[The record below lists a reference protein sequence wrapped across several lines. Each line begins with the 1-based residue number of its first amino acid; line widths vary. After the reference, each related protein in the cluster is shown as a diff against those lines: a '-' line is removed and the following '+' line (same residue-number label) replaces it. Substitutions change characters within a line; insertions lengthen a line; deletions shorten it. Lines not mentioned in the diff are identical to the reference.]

1 MSITKLA
8 DKINEAKAEGRLGLI
23 PFLPGGYPNRERFWK
38 EILELDENG
47 ADVIEIGMPFSDPVA
62 DGPVVEAASLKCLA
76 DGINLKWILEGL
88 AEHRAKID
96 AGVLL
101 MGYYNPVLQYGLEKF
116 AKDAQA
122 AGVNGLIIA
131 DLPFEEG
138 ADFRDLLAEYDIA
151 LIPLVGLNTEPER
164 MALYSKGGNGFCYYV
179 SVLGTTGG
187 TASLPVEV
195 KEGLAKAQEVFDIP
209 VALGFGLK
217 EPSQL
222 KELEGV
228 VDAAVFGS
236 ALIKHID
243 SGKSSAEFMK
253 VWKK

>member
-23 PFLPGGYPNRERFWK
+23 PFLPGGYPNRDQFWK

-62 DGPVVEAASLKCLA
+62 DGPVVEAASLKCLE
-76 DGINLKWILEGL
+76 DGINLKWILAGL
-88 AEHRAKID
+88 SEHRAKIS

-116 AKDAQA
+116 AKDASA
-122 AGVNGLIIA
+122 SGVNGLIIA
-131 DLPFEEG
+131 DLPYEEG
-138 ADFRDLLAEYDIA
+138 VEFRDLLAKYDIA
-151 LIPLVGLNTEPER
+151 LIPLVGLNTESDR

-187 TASLPVEV
+187 TATLPEEV
-195 KEGLAKAQEVFDIP
+195 KQGLAKAQEVFDIP

-217 EPSQL
+217 DPSQL
-222 KELEGV
+222 KELEGL

-253 VWKK
+253 VWK